1 MIYRPHVLRRLARLG
16 AAAAFVAF
24 ATGCAAPYDLTYP
37 EPRPLG
43 SVLTPAASAPVEGA
57 GLEVSAPDSVALA
70 EPLTLGKAV
79 TLALAQN
86 PDLRA
91 AAAEVRAREGETH
104 QAGRPPNP
112 EVEAG
117 IEEFGG
123 SGDRAG
129 VGATEVRGGI
139 AQTIEL
145 GGDRRARAAV
155 AARGAELGAWDY
167 EAARLDLVSQ
177 VHQSFSA
184 VLAAEARLALADEQR
199 EIARRFAEAV
209 ARRAEAGAVSPLE
222 ARRSAVA
229 AATAEAAFGRALR
242 VLGTA
247 RARLAPLLRVPAD
260 DLDVVGDLDRLT
272 DVPLYERLLPSLDL
286 NPDVARYRTALAQ
299 AEAQVALER
308 ARRIPDP
315 TIRAGGAYFNEVGEA
330 AATAGISIPIPLLDA
345 NRGAIQAAR
354 SRVAQTAAQAEAALL
369 RVEREL
375 AEAYGTYAAAAET
388 ARTLRDDA
396 LPNARIAFE
405 GIQTGYQEGEYDLL
419 AVLDAQRTLVETQNA
434 LADALADAAQARAAV
449 ERLIATSLDAAGT
462 GTLPNLDHE

>member
-1 MIYRPHVLRRLARLG
+1 MVSPPLALRRLAWLG

-43 SVLTPAASAPVEGA
+43 PVLTPVAPSPVEGTEDA
-57 GLEVSAPDSVALA
+57 EAPNSGSLI
-70 EPLTLGKAV
+70 EPLTLSEAV
-79 TLALAQN
+79 ALALAQN
-86 PDLRA
+86 PSLRA
-91 AAAEVRAREGETH
+91 AAAEVRAREGEAY
-104 QAGRPPNP
+104 QAARPPNP

-123 SGDRAG
+123 SGARTG
-129 VGATEVRGGI
+129 VGAAEVGGGV
-139 AQTIEL
+139 AQTFEL

-155 AARGAELGAWDY
+155 AARGAELGAWDL

-177 VHQSFSA
+177 VHQTFSA
-184 VLAAEARLALADEQR
+184 VLAAEARLALAEEQR
-199 EIARRFAEAV
+199 EIARRFADAV

-242 VLGTA
+242 LLGAA
-247 RARLAPLLRVPAD
+247 RARLAPLLGVPSD
-260 DLDVVGDLDRLT
+260 DLDVVGDLDRFT
-272 DVPLYERLLPSLDL
+272 DVPPYELLLPFLGL
-286 NPDVARYRTALAQ
+286 NPDVARYPTALAQ

-308 ARRIPDP
+308 ARRVPDP
-315 TIRAGGAYFNEVGEA
+315 TLRAGVTYFNEVNEGA
-330 AATAGISIPIPLLDA
+330 VTAGVSIPIPFFDR

-354 SRVAQTAAQAEAALL
+354 ARVSGTAAEAEAVLL
-369 RVEREL
+369 RAEREL

-434 LADALADAAQARAAV
+434 LADALGEAAQARTAV
-449 ERLIATSLDAAGT
+449 ERLIAFPLEAAANGV
-462 GTLPNLDHE
+462 LPNLDHE